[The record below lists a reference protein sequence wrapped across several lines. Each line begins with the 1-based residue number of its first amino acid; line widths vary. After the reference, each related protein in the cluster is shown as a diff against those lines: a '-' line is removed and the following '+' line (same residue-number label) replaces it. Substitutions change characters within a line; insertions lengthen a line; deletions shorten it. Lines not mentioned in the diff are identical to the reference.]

1 MVEEAVV
8 DDVDLRVELP
18 AAAFEVRVDAVALP
32 ADVDDG
38 VLGGGGFDRARVD
51 LTGALAGVHERI
63 AAARGV
69 HYVGH
74 PVPGGHRRVR
84 PLLTVD
90 DRAVLRRSLSNLVDA
105 LAALRL
111 QFGSGFGE
119 ADGVADFR
127 ERREDVVERRRLD
140 VVDVEAAVAE
150 VVADL
155 ALEGVAGEDY
165 VRAEVGHRLEV
176 GVQPAADHGGV
187 DISGM
192 CGDADE
198 TVATAEGGNG
208 SGGARCERDD
218 AHVRG
223 FVPRG
228 KNRRGR
234 DSPRRNSATV
244 KCVLSQPI
252 GYDSPGFSGDFTL
265 MTDAR
270 MRSREQERTDEEET
284 TDGCPECGGLVVQD
298 EEHGESVCADCGLVV
313 EEDGIDRGPEWRA
326 FDSKEKD
333 EKSRVGAPTTNTMHD
348 KGLSTN
354 IDWRDKDA
362 YGNSLSSNQ
371 RQKMQ
376 RLRKWNERFRT
387 RDAKERNLKQAL
399 GEIDRMASALGLPD
413 NVRET
418 ASVIYR
424 RALEDDLL
432 PGRSIEGVATSC
444 VYAAAR
450 QAGVPRSLDE
460 IADVSRVEKSEIART
475 YRYVVRELGLEV
487 APADPES
494 YVPRFAS
501 SLELSDESAHRARE
515 LLKTAKD
522 KGVHSGKS
530 PVGLAAAAV
539 YAAALL
545 TNEKTTQAKVSEVAD
560 ISEVTIRNRYHE
572 LLEAE
577 DTIPV

>member
-1 MVEEAVV
+1 MYVGVERPVAAV
-8 DDVDLRVELP
+8 
-18 AAAFEVRVDAVALP
+18 EVRVDAVALP

-38 VLGGGGFDRARVD
+38 VVGVGGFDRARVD
-51 LTGALAGVHERI
+51 LSGALAGVHERV
-63 AAARGV
+63 APARGFD
-69 HYVGH
+69 HVGH
-74 PVPGGHRRVR
+74 PVSGGHRRVR
-84 PLLTVD
+84 PLLAVD
-90 DRAVLRRSLSNLVDA
+90 DGVVLGRVAADGFDA
-105 LAALRL
+105 LAAL
-111 QFGSGFGE
+111 GFQLCARIRE
-119 ADGVADFR
+119 THGVADVG
-127 ERREDVVERRRLD
+127 ERGEYVVERGWLD
-140 VVDVEAAVAE
+140 VADVESAVAQ

-155 ALEGVAGEDY
+155 ALEGVTGEDDIR
-165 VRAEVGHRLEV
+165 VEVADALEV
-176 GVQPAADHGGV
+176 GVQPAADDGCVHALAV
-187 DISGM
+187 CRHAHEAVAAAESG
-192 CGDADE
+192 D
-198 TVATAEGGNG
+198 
-208 SGGARCERDD
+208 SGGSARCERDG
-218 AHVRG
+218 AHARTVVTRG
-223 FVPRG
+223 ENG
-228 KNRRGR
+228 RGR
-234 DSPRRNSATV
+234 VTSRRNSATV

-313 EEDGIDRGPEWRA
+313 EEEGIDRGPEWRA